1 MQEFSIQEYKQPLQL
16 KEDLNELLEVLP
28 KLALIVDEDFQEDL
42 PDFLEEEEQQTEK
55 NAFIHQTG
63 MFADLMDY
71 LSTGISED
79 ETIQTDDDIEGFI
92 NNLITN
98 KYNEIATVNKENKK
112 GVLATIRSH
121 EETLRAAN
129 LFFENAGSGKIKDAY
144 FLTVDP
150 EKFAGTK
157 SPAHFKAFKEFL
169 QKEFYAFEMKR
180 SPAFIGYIG
189 DVGKGGFDMAAIAQ
203 ETVALAVVD
212 TIKSKKAQATL
223 DRTRNR
229 KLRGDSPAWAHL
241 VVSGAWL
248 EVRAA
253 YEDLETNPL
262 LVPAATAI
270 MGKLMSTTL
279 SKDLQITGF
288 APPPLKGVAKTAYD
302 TDEDKLTLKQTAP
315 DRRDSGDFREQG
327 MMLPIK
333 TSEGVKIIVDRT
345 ANTSDK
351 EDVKTAYL
359 RKVSSMTVRNKVMK
373 DLVAFCN
380 LKIDDTGDMGSL
392 KSRITLYLNNSKRK
406 NIIKD
411 FKNLKVVESDDDTV
425 DVFVELEYYSTKS
438 KYNITILGTKGE
450 LAHTHE

>member
-16 KEDLNELLEVLP
+16 KEDLNELLDVLP
-28 KLALIVDEDFQEDL
+28 KLALVVDEDFQEDL
-42 PDFLEEEEQQTEK
+42 PAFLEEEEQQAEK
-55 NAFIHQTG
+55 DAFAHQTG
-63 MFADLMDY
+63 MFADLLGY
-71 LSTGISED
+71 LSTGITED
-79 ETIQTDDDIEGFI
+79 EAISTDAEIEDYI
-92 NNLITN
+92 NSLISN
-98 KYNEIATVNKENKK
+98 KYNEISEVNKENQK
-112 GVLATIRSH
+112 GVLKTIRSH
-121 EETLRAAN
+121 EEVLRAAN

-157 SPAHFKAFKEFL
+157 NPAHFKAFKEFL
-169 QKEFYAFEMKR
+169 QNKFYAFEMKI

-189 DVGKGGFDMAAIAQ
+189 DIGKGGLDMADIAQ
-203 ETVALAVVD
+203 ETVALAIVD

-223 DRTRNR
+223 DRTKNR
-229 KLRGDSPAWAHL
+229 QLRGNNPVWAHL

-248 EVRAA
+248 ESREA
-253 YEDLETNPL
+253 YNGLETNPL
-262 LVPAATAI
+262 LVPATTAI
-270 MGKLMSTTL
+270 MGKLMSTPL

-288 APPPLKGVAKTAYD
+288 APPPIKGVSKTAFD
-302 TDEDKLTLKQTAP
+302 AAEDKLTLKKTAP
-315 DRRDSGDFREQG
+315 DTRDSGDFREQG

-351 EDVKTAYL
+351 EDAKTAYL

-380 LKIDDTGDMGSL
+380 MKIDDTGDTESL
-392 KSRITLYLNNSKRK
+392 KSRITLYLNDSKRK
-406 NIIKD
+406 SIIKD
-411 FKNLKVVESDDDTV
+411 YKNLKVVESDDDTV
-425 DVFVELEYYSTKS
+425 DVYVELENYSTKS

-450 LAHTHE
+450 LSHTHE